1 MNRKLLSSVFLL
13 LLSAQLICSQ
23 TVVSTNKDGISP
35 EVKKEAVAFLRETS
49 TDVNGLRTLE
59 NRISFSAELAGL
71 MWFEDEKEARTMF
84 QTAMSDFRQLFAQ
97 YDAQLNASE
106 TASGEEQIYSPVASE
121 AGQLR
126 RKFMKAVAVRQQ
138 IATAIAEHD
147 PQLALD
153 FFNDTGLLIT
163 NPTYKKQIEGQDS
176 YFENRMLM
184 LIAEKDVDTALKYA
198 RKSLEKGFNYET
210 LSLLRKIYEKDADKG
225 ISFGEDILARLKSDK
240 SDPENFYI
248 YNSLL
253 DLGAQ
258 SFDSA
263 KGQSGK
269 KPIFSEQAVREIAD
283 LFAQQILARSD
294 DEGSGFVSFL
304 PQIEKYAPSRAAQ
317 IRQKFDIKKPRRG
330 GSVESSAVSPPPP
343 SPDSNTGAES
353 PENAMDQIAKLNTQQ
368 LPKEEREKIV
378 ASARK
383 TIGGIKDPNQKIM
396 ALTALALQI
405 SKLGDKELAVE
416 IMDEGRNLVNLQPK
430 NYLDFMKIWMLAGGY
445 SQIDAGKSFNILE
458 DAVFRLNETISAF
471 IKVGEFMD
479 INGDLI
485 DDGEI
490 QVGSFGG
497 GISRELLRN
506 LGATDTT
513 IRSLAVADFTRTR
526 ALANKFDRPEVRILA
541 KMLILRGVLGGDKE
555 KGTAVV
561 TTAATIEQ
569 K

>member
-13 LLSAQLICSQ
+13 LLSAHIICSQ
-23 TVVSTNKDGISP
+23 TVASANKDGISP
-35 EVKKEAVAFLRETS
+35 EMKKDAIAFLRETS
-49 TDVNGLRTLE
+49 TDVNSLRTLE

-153 FFNDTGLLIT
+153 FFNETGLLIT

-176 YFENRMLM
+176 YFENRL
-184 LIAEKDVDTALKYA
+184 LLQIAEKDVDTALKYA
-198 RKSLEKGFNYET
+198 HKSLEKGFNYET

-225 ISFGEDILARLKSDK
+225 ISFGEDILARIKSDK
-240 SDPENFYI
+240 SSPENFYI

-253 DLGAQ
+253 DLGAE
-258 SFDSA
+258 SFNTA
-263 KGQSGK
+263 KGQPGK
-269 KPIFSEQAVREIAD
+269 KPMFSEQSMREVAD
-283 LFAQQILARSD
+283 LFARQILARSD
-294 DEGSGFVSFL
+294 DEGSGFASFL

-317 IRQKFDIKKPRRG
+317 IRQKFDIKKPRGG
-330 GSVESSAVSPPPP
+330 GSVESINAPSPPPP
-343 SPDSNTGAES
+343 PAPDGNTGTEP
-353 PENAMDQIAKLNTQQ
+353 PENAMDQLAKLNTQ

-405 SKLGDKELAVE
+405 SRLGDKELAVE

-445 SQIDAGKSFNILE
+445 APIDAGKSFTILE

-479 INGDLI
+479 VNGDII

-497 GISRELLRN
+497 EISRELLRN

-526 ALANKFDRPEVRILA
+526 ALANKFDRPEARILA
-541 KMLILRGVLGGDKE
+541 KMLILRGVLGGEKE
-555 KGTAVV
+555 KEAVG
-561 TTAATIEQ
+561 TTASSNEQ